1 MTKRNQPASPS
12 RSRFKQSKAGK
23 ASKITY
29 WVATLW
35 LALGMTSTG
44 IAQFMK
50 TNEDVDLFNRLGY
63 PLYFLTILGIWKLL
77 GVIAVLIPKFPLLK
91 EWAYA
96 GFFFAM
102 SGAVFSHLA
111 SGSGATDYFGPLLL
125 LVLTV
130 TSWYFRP
137 DDRKVPLAIQQDS
150 DRQTHSAQATV

>member
-1 MTKRNQPASPS
+1 MTKRNLPASPS
-12 RSRFKQSKAGK
+12 RSRFRQSKAGK
-23 ASKITY
+23 IIY
-29 WVATLW
+29 WIATLW

-44 IAQFMK
+44 IVQFLK
-50 TNEDVDLFNRLGY
+50 IKEEVDLFNRLGY
-63 PLYFLTILGIWKLL
+63 PIYFLTILGIWKLL

-111 SGSGATDYFGPLLL
+111 SGSGAMDYFGPVLL
-125 LVLTV
+125 LVLTA

-137 DDRKVPLAIQQDS
+137 GDRKVISADQQTS
-150 DRQTHSAQATV
+150 DRNAPVAQTTA